1 MAHGEFLRAVTRDDL
16 LVYHLQHDHTQ
27 AEVDEQER
35 AMLDFA
41 VKLNGEPGK
50 FSERDT
56 RALRDTGFDDL
67 AILDIVMVVSLFNFM
82 NSLADGLGV
91 QVDANFLKTK
101 ERGDQRAVEAMNAPT
116 TRAG

>member
-27 AEVDEQER
+27 AQVDEQER

-56 RALRDTGFDDL
+56 RALRDAGFDDL

-82 NSLADGLGV
+82 NRLADGLGV
-91 QVDANFLKTK
+91 EVDANFLKTK
-101 ERGDQRAVEAMNAPT
+101 ERGDRRAVEAMSAPT

>member
-1 MAHGEFLRAVTRDDL
+1 MAHGEILRAVTHDDL

-27 AEVDEQER
+27 AQVDEQER

-56 RALRDTGFDDL
+56 QALRKAGFDDL

-91 QVDANFLKTK
+91 QVDANFLKNK
-101 ERGDQRAVEAMNAPT
+101 ESGDQRAVEAMSAPT
-116 TRAG
+116 SRAG